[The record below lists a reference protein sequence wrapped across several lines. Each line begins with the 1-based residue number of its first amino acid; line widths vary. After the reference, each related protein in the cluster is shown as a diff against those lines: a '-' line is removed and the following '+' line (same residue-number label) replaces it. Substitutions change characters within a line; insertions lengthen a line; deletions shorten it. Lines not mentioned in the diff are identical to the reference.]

1 MARHAFRKRTSTP
14 RRRHNITPRGVD
26 HFHRPTSMVRPDL
39 APHRVHVPFQ
49 HQHRGCASEMLDWRL
64 WGSWRGA
71 ASNHRRVHARRRHR
85 FLRCE
90 PCRRIQ
96 HPCVCIP
103 FRRHWAKLQES
114 RVLYGLEQEVSAG
127 IARCVSELL
136 QLRLR
141 RCYQHLHL

>member
-1 MARHAFRKRTSTP
+1 
-14 RRRHNITPRGVD
+14 
-26 HFHRPTSMVRPDL
+26 
-39 APHRVHVPFQ
+39 
-49 HQHRGCASEMLDWRL
+49 MLDWRL
-64 WGSWRGA
+64 WWWAVGMQGSWRGA